1 MCFTWVG
8 SRLNCKHQIRLGRP
22 AKDKRS
28 LAYYKH
34 LLITAVKR
42 FLTMGPG
49 KLQAGN
55 LMKYKGPML

>member
-8 SRLNCKHQIRLGRP
+8 SRLNCKHHIRLERT

-34 LLITAVKR
+34 LLITAKKI
-42 FLTMGPG
+42 LTLGPG

-55 LMKYKGPML
+55 LIKCKGPML